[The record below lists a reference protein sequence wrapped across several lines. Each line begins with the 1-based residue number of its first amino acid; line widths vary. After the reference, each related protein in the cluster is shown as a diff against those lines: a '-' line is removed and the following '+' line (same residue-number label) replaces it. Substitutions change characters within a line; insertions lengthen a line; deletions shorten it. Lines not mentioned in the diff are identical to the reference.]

1 MYSVFN
7 ISLQIQSILD
17 ITIENKLIKE
27 IAAKAKD
34 IEKKIKEEAS
44 DLEEFKSRGARAS
57 SPIKW
62 GDSDEEM
69 EARRE

>member
-1 MYSVFN
+1 M
-7 ISLQIQSILD
+7 
-17 ITIENKLIKE
+17 ENRLIKE
-27 IAAKAKD
+27 IAAKAMD
-34 IEKKIKEEAS
+34 IEKKIKEETS
-44 DLEEFKSRGARAS
+44 DLEEFRSRGTRAS